1 MSVSVCVCVCV
12 NMFGQELPS
21 RPDTELTFTLFPTDA
36 ELVTEN
42 NKNSF
47 NFAFVCLCDGE
58 REGDETEVC
67 RSHKQVVHAANTV
80 FLFM

>member
-1 MSVSVCVCVCV
+1 MIRVRNELEQCVCVCARICV

-47 NFAFVCLCDGE
+47 NFAFVCLLRQRE
-58 REGDETEVC
+58 RERGRRD
-67 RSHKQVVHAANTV
+67 
-80 FLFM
+80 